1 MKSFVQA
8 CRTYSIPLIAG
19 VLASLAAANLF
30 PHAYHHIVHTPI
42 IGEINLHFLVNDIFM
57 VFFFATAGV
66 EIVNSMSKGGALNP
80 VKKAV
85 TPLMATAGGV
95 LGPVI
100 LFFILNAVLGD
111 PMYSNGWGIC
121 TATDI
126 ALSWLIA
133 KLIFGADHPAIKF
146 LLLLAVVDDAIGLF
160 IIAIFYPSPD
170 KPFQPLWLVLIPVAM
185 LIAFLMKK
193 KNVKPFMAYVLICG
207 TISWIGMHTAGLH
220 AALSM
225 VFIVPFFP
233 KGNVVAHPDGHGTHD
248 AAHHSTL
255 HNFEEKVTPI
265 VDFGLFFFGFTA
277 AGVEFSSVSAL
288 SFIIMISL
296 IIGKAIGIFT
306 MTLVSTRLGFG
317 LPEGMRMNEVALV
330 GIIGG
335 IGLTVALFVC
345 ESAFTDPILIASA
358 KMGALGSIFAAILA
372 FVVSPFVKRVKAAER
387 DADRTDDQIEQY
399 IPYDEDELIEL
410 AEEDKTDSQLK
421 QYPDNQ

>member
-1 MKSFVQA
+1 MKTFVDA
-8 CRTYSIPLIAG
+8 CRTYSLPLIAG
-19 VLASLAAANLF
+19 VIVSLIAANLA
-30 PHAYHHIVHTPI
+30 PEAYHHIVHTPI
-42 IGEINLHFLVNDIFM
+42 VGEINLHFLVNDIFM

-80 VKKAV
+80 IKKAV

-95 LGPVI
+95 LGPIVI
-100 LFFILNAVLGD
+100 FFILNAVMGD
-111 PMYSNGWGIC
+111 PIYSNGWGIT

-170 KPFQPLWLVLIPVAM
+170 KPFQPLWLALIPIAM
-185 LIAFLMKK
+185 IIAFIMKK
-193 KNVKPFMAYVLICG
+193 MNVKPFMAYVLICG

-220 AALSM
+220 AALAM
-225 VFIVPFFP
+225 VFIVPFMP
-233 KGNVVAHPDGHGTHD
+233 KGHMAVAENDPHGVND
-248 AAHHSTL
+248 AAHGSTL

-277 AGVEFSSVSAL
+277 AGVEFSTVSTL

-296 IIGKAIGIFT
+296 IIGKTLGIT
-306 MTLVSTRLGFG
+306 IMTFISSKLGFG
-317 LPEGMRMNEVALV
+317 LPNGMKAMEVPLV

-358 KMGALGSIFAAILA
+358 KMGALGSIFAAVLA
-372 FVVSPFVKRVKAAER
+372 FIVAPFVKRASR
-387 DADRTDDQIEQY
+387 R
-399 IPYDEDELIEL
+399 
-410 AEEDKTDSQLK
+410 
-421 QYPDNQ
+421 